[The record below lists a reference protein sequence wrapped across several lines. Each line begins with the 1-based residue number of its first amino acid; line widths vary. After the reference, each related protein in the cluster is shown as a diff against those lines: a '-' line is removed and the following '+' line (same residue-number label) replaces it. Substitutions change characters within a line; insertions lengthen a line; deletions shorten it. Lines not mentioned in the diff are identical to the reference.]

1 MQIENCKMKIP
12 NWLMTKTR
20 VGEGVIVGERVIDGV
35 RTPQLRAFQLSA
47 SQLRASQL
55 SASQLGI
62 SRSIATSNSE
72 SQSYA
77 AQICNFHFSIFNF
90 QCLLFT
96 TILSLCLISKTPA
109 QTVPD
114 KIVATVT
121 NGSQATPDVIT
132 YSDLVWQ
139 LALQPGHAS
148 LSRPSSEELKAAL
161 DTLVQQTLVL
171 QEAKKLPLAQTGDAQ
186 KDFDKKV
193 QDRLNDVIKRL
204 GSRAVLEERM
214 KVVGLTSEQ
223 LDQILRDRQTM
234 DSYVDFRFRAFAVVS
249 TKDISDRYQQLYG
262 PQRGSNRI
270 VKTLDEVRDQIERD
284 LTEEKIQTEID
295 NFIDRLMDQPGTEI
309 VILNP
314 V

>member
-1 MQIENCKMKIP
+1 MQIENCKMRIA
-12 NWLMTKTR
+12 NCVVMKTR
-20 VGEGVIVGERVIDGV
+20 FVAHVTNVS
-35 RTPQLRAFQLSA
+35 T

-55 SASQLGI
+55 RVSH
-62 SRSIATSNSE
+62 SRPSSNSE
-72 SQSYA
+72 SQLCA
-77 AQICNFHFSIFNF
+77 GQICNFHFSIFNF

-96 TILSLCLISKTPA
+96 TVTILCLGLISQAPA

-139 LALQPGHAS
+139 LALQPGHAT

-214 KVVGLTSEQ
+214 KLVGLTSEQ

>member
-1 MQIENCKMKIP
+1 MQIENCKMKIA
-12 NWLMTKTR
+12 NWLLTKTR
-20 VGEGVIVGERVIDGV
+20 FGERVIDGT
-35 RTPQLRAFQLSA
+35 RASQLRVSQLRA

-55 SASQLGI
+55 RASRSSAS
-62 SRSIATSNSE
+62 SNSE
-72 SQSYA
+72 RHRA
-77 AQICNFHFSIFNF
+77 VQICNFQFAIFNF

-96 TILSLCLISKTPA
+96 VILSLGLTSKTPA
-109 QTVPD
+109 QTIPD

-148 LSRPSSEELKAAL
+148 LARPSSEELKEAL

-214 KVVGLTSEQ
+214 KLVGLTSEQ

-262 PQRGSNRI
+262 PQRGNNRI

-295 NFIDRLMDQPGTEI
+295 NFIDRLIDQPGTEI
-309 VILNP
+309 VILNA

>member
-1 MQIENCKMKIP
+1 VSSKQQKP
-12 NWLMTKTR
+12 THL
-20 VGEGVIVGERVIDGV
+20 ERIFFR
-35 RTPQLRAFQLSA
+35 RTFLRF
-47 SQLRASQL
+47 
-55 SASQLGI
+55 
-62 SRSIATSNSE
+62 
-72 SQSYA
+72 
-77 AQICNFHFSIFNF
+77 
-90 QCLLFT
+90 
-96 TILSLCLISKTPA
+96 LSLLVFLLLTAHCSLLTA

-114 KIVATVT
+114 KIVASVT

-139 LALQPGHAS
+139 LALEPARPATA
-148 LSRPSSEELKAAL
+148 RPSAEELKQAL

-171 QEAKKLPLAQTGDAQ
+171 QEAKKLPLAQTPEAQ
-186 KDFDKKV
+186 KDFEQKV
-193 QDRLNDVIKRL
+193 KDRWDDVIRAF

-214 KVVGLTSEQ
+214 KLVGLTTEH

-249 TKDISDRYQQLYG
+249 TKEISERYDKLYG
-262 PQRGSNRI
+262 PQRGSGRI
-270 VKTLDEVRDQIERD
+270 VKTLDQARDEIEHQ

>member
-1 MQIENCKMKIP
+1 MQIEKCKMRIA
-12 NWLMTKTR
+12 NCVVMKTR
-20 VGEGVIVGERVIDGV
+20 FVAHAINGV
-35 RTPQLRAFQLSA
+35 RI
-47 SQLRASQL
+47 SQLRVSQL
-55 SASQLGI
+55 RV
-62 SRSIATSNSE
+62 SRSRPSSNSE
-72 SQSYA
+72 SQLCA
-77 AQICNFHFSIFNF
+77 GQICNFHFSIFNF

-96 TILSLCLISKTPA
+96 TVAILCLGSISKAPA

-148 LSRPSSEELKAAL
+148 LARPSSEELKAAL

-214 KVVGLTSEQ
+214 KLVGLTSEQ

-309 VILNP
+309 VILNA

>member
-1 MQIENCKMKIP
+1 LKIAKCLRLTWQVIEH
-12 NWLMTKTR
+12 R
-20 VGEGVIVGERVIDGV
+20 SSSEGVSRIN
-35 RTPQLRAFQLSA
+35 A
-47 SQLRASQL
+47 SRIHQRPLPAKRIYNL
-55 SASQLGI
+55 
-62 SRSIATSNSE
+62 
-72 SQSYA
+72 
-77 AQICNFHFSIFNF
+77 HFSIFNF
-90 QCLLFT
+90 QFLILPLIA
-96 TILSLCLISKTPA
+96 ILSFGLASSATA

-114 KIVATVT
+114 KIVASVT

-139 LALQPGHAS
+139 LALEPARPATA
-148 LSRPSSEELKAAL
+148 RPSAEELKQAL

-171 QEAKKLPLAQTGDAQ
+171 QEAKKLPLAQTPEAQ
-186 KDFDKKV
+186 KDFEQKV
-193 QDRLNDVIKRL
+193 KDRWDDVIRAF
-204 GSRAVLEERM
+204 GSRTVLEEHM
-214 KVVGLTSEQ
+214 KLVGLTTEH

-249 TKDISDRYQQLYG
+249 TKEISERYDKLYG
-262 PQRGSNRI
+262 PQRGSGRI
-270 VKTLDEVRDQIERD
+270 VKTLDQARDEIEHE